1 MTDAKPRRTP
11 KEATAAAIS
20 AEPVVEAEAA
30 QGEPVAAAVASGAP
44 ATKKPPAR
52 KKAAPVAAD
61 ATEGAKAA
69 PVAKKPATR
78 KKAVPV
84 PADGIAEPSTA
95 EAAPVAKKPATRK
108 KAAAPAVGIAEPA
121 TAKAAPAAK
130 KPPARKKAVAADASA
145 PASGGRRPGL
155 PLREPG
161 QARKRP
167 TRKATDSVG
176 DGSIDPGEPDAF
188 ALAMARRIVD
198 AAEDKKASDIV
209 LLDVRALTAVT
220 DYFIICSGMSERQL
234 GAIADGIAETLKAEQ
249 HVLPLGREGGANAH
263 WVLLDFGAAI
273 VHVMATPEREFYQLE
288 KLWAD
293 AKVLLHVL

>member
-1 MTDAKPRRTP
+1 MTDATPRRTP
-11 KEATAAAIS
+11 KKAAAATADA
-20 AEPVVEAEAA
+20 PTVD
-30 QGEPVAAAVASGAP
+30 AVASVMEPAPPVDASDAP
-44 ATKKPPAR
+44 ATKPRAR
-52 KKAAPVAAD
+52 
-61 ATEGAKAA
+61 AK
-69 PVAKKPATR
+69 
-78 KKAVPV
+78 
-84 PADGIAEPSTA
+84 
-95 EAAPVAKKPATRK
+95 
-108 KAAAPAVGIAEPA
+108 
-121 TAKAAPAAK
+121 KAAPAAGDPATPAATAV
-130 KPPARKKAVAADASA
+130 KPAARRKPAAATSAAEPAAAEVTPSKPATRRKAASTTSATEPAVADA
-145 PASGGRRPGL
+145 PASTTGKRPGL

-167 TRKATDSVG
+167 SKSVTDVVG
-176 DGSIDPGEPDAF
+176 DGSIDPGEPDPF
-188 ALAMARRIVD
+188 ALAMARRIVE

-234 GAIADGIAETLKAEQ
+234 GAIADGIGEVLKAELK
-249 HVLPLGREGGANAH
+249 VLPIGREGGANAH

>member
-11 KEATAAAIS
+11 KKATAAAIS

-78 KKAVPV
+78 KKA
-84 PADGIAEPSTA
+84 
-95 EAAPVAKKPATRK
+95 
-108 KAAAPAVGIAEPA
+108 AAPAVGIAEPA
-121 TAKAAPAAK
+121 TAKAAPVAK
-130 KPPARKKAVAADASA
+130 KPPARQKAVAADASA

>member
-1 MTDAKPRRTP
+1 VTDAKPRRTP
-11 KEATAAAIS
+11 KKATAAAIS

-84 PADGIAEPSTA
+84 PADGIDG
-95 EAAPVAKKPATRK
+95 AAPVAKKPATRK